1 MEKDLK
7 PEHRVFAHQYV
18 IDWNATRSY
27 KVAYPN
33 AKTSTAEV
41 NGSKLL
47 RNTKVAAYIEEIQKD
62 LGKLAGVSA
71 LRNVLEL
78 KKIAFTNIA
87 DFKDG
92 WMTEKQFD
100 DLDED
105 TKAALSEIQYQE
117 KSTKDGVERIVKF
130 KLHDKLRSIETLNKM
145 LGFNAPEKH
154 ENKNLNT
161 SVPISDWVN
170 GTKKGSSDMDRF
182 NPDDPE

>member
-1 MEKDLK
+1 MGNDLK
-7 PEHRVFAHQYV
+7 PEHRVFAYQYV

-47 RNTKVAAYIEEIQKD
+47 RNTKVADYIEEIQKD

-78 KKIAFTNIA
+78 KKIAFTNIS

-92 WMTEKQFD
+92 WMTEKDFEK
-100 DLDED
+100 LDED
-105 TKAALSEIQYQE
+105 TKAALSEIQYTE
-117 KSTKDGVERIVKF
+117 KTTEYGVERIVKF
-130 KLHDKLRSIETLNKM
+130 KLHDKLKAIEAINKM
-145 LGFNAPEKH
+145 AGFNAPEKSQL
-154 ENKNLNT
+154 EVT
-161 SVPISDWVN
+161 GI
-170 GTKKGSSDMDRF
+170 GSEEDRLRRIAALKEKIDGS
-182 NPDDPE
+182 N